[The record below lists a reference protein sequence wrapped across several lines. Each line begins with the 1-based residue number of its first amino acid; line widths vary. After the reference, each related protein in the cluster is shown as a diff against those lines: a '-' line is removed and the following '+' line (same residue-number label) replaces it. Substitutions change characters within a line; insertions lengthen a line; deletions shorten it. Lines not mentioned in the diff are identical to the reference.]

1 MSMGMDTLELISK
14 MTGALA
20 IILGLVFL
28 FAYAVRRLGLAG
40 HAIKKGY
47 IEVLENKA
55 ILPKRYIS
63 LVRVAGNYFLV
74 GSTEHGITLLGS
86 VDKEGLKGFDDILAD
101 TVKESKGG
109 NN

>member
-1 MSMGMDTLELISK
+1 MGMDTLELISK

-28 FAYAVRRLGLAG
+28 FAYVLRRFGLPG
-40 HAIKKGY
+40 HAMKRGY

-63 LVRVAGNYFLV
+63 LVRVAGNYFLI
-74 GSTEHGITLLGS
+74 GSTEQGITLLGS
-86 VDKEGLKGFDDILAD
+86 VDQEGLKGFDDVLAD
-101 TVKESKGG
+101 TVGEAKGG
-109 NN
+109 NS